1 MLFLL
6 LKNKKKK
13 TKALLQKNKSYS
25 DKKRITK
32 NLSTELLGSKK
43 HRTSKNYC
51 ESKESITK

>member
-43 HRTSKNYC
+43 HRTSKNY
-51 ESKESITK
+51 